1 MASVKIGNKFYS
13 LDETP
18 AAAQE
23 AKPFP
28 LSSLDLAAYP
38 DNELRALNNRIVG
51 MLKLK
56 ERTKVYSFRY
66 GDRVE
71 WMGRY
76 GRQTGSVVKVNR
88 QTVMVCADNFGTMWK
103 VSGSLLKK
111 V

>member
-13 LDETP
+13 LDETSP
-18 AAAQE
+18 KAD

-28 LSSLDLAAYP
+28 LKDLDLAAYT
-38 DNELRALNNRIVG
+38 DDELRALNSRLVG
-51 MLKLK
+51 ILKLK
-56 ERTKVYSFRY
+56 ERSKVYSFRY
-66 GDRVE
+66 GDKVE
-71 WMGRY
+71 WCGRY

-88 QTVMVCADNFGTMWK
+88 QTVMVCAERTGTMWK